1 MKKAKHLTS
10 ALVLSLSLA
19 VSSFGGIIDCPAPQP
34 PPPTAASSAAT
45 TGEIWIPGTVPS
57 GTVTES
63 ALVEGLN
70 LLKDLLFA
78 F

>member
-1 MKKAKHLTS
+1 MKKPKHLMS
-10 ALVLSLSLA
+10 ALALILSLTA
-19 VSSFGGIIDCPAPQP
+19 SSFGGIIDCPAPQP
-34 PPPTAASSAAT
+34 PPPTAASTAAT
-45 TGEIWIPGTVPS
+45 TGEISIPGTVQS

-63 ALVEGLN
+63 ALVEGLS

>member
-10 ALVLSLSLA
+10 ALVLILSLA
-19 VSSFGGIIDCPAPQP
+19 VCSFGGIIDCPAPQP
-34 PPPTAASSAAT
+34 PPPTGASSAPS
-45 TGEIWIPGTVPS
+45 TGDIWIPGQGQS
-57 GTVTES
+57 GMAVES
-63 ALVEGLN
+63 ALVDGLN